1 MAAAKNKQAPKS
13 DEPRKAPMFLPTSNP
28 PKPHLAFLIVMAVV
42 AVIWFSLLTYLA
54 LQQVGT
60 I

>member
-1 MAAAKNKQAPKS
+1 MAGKKQDKPKQDAAPQAPVYLS
-13 DEPRKAPMFLPTSNP
+13 TSNP
-28 PKPHLAFLIVMAVV
+28 PKPHIGLLIGMAVV
-42 AVIWFSLLTYLA
+42 TVVWFSLLAYLA

>member
-1 MAAAKNKQAPKS
+1 MAAAKNKQATKS
-13 DEPRKAPMFLPTSNP
+13 DQVPRAPVYLPTSNP
-28 PKPHLAFLIVMAVV
+28 PKPHIVFLIGMAVV
-42 AVIWFSLLTYLA
+42 TVIWFGLLVYLA